1 MILYH
6 NPNCSKS
13 RICLNL
19 LIEKNIS
26 FEIRNYVKEKFNEDE
41 IKTIIKKLKT
51 KDFFELLRDKKSINF
66 DPNKNKIKLAEFL
79 LFNQKLIQRPIFF
92 NGKNFF
98 ICRPPEKVLVVEG
111 VGFEPT

>member
-26 FEIRNYVKEKFNEDE
+26 FEIRNYVKEKFNDDE
-41 IKTIIKKLKT
+41 IKDIVKNLKT
-51 KDFFELLRDKKSINF
+51 EDFFELLRDKKVLILIRI
-66 DPNKNKIKLAEFL
+66 KIKLSL
-79 LFNQKLIQRPIFF
+79 Q
-92 NGKNFF
+92 NF
-98 ICRPPEKVLVVEG
+98 I
-111 VGFEPT
+111 

>member
-19 LIEKNIS
+19 LIERNIS
-26 FEIRNYVKEKFNEDE
+26 FEIRNYLKKKLNNDE
-41 IKTIIKKLKT
+41 IKAIVKNLKT
-51 KDFFELLRDKKSINF
+51 DDFFELLRDKKNVNF
-66 DPNKNKIKLAEFL
+66 NTNKDKNKLVKFL
-79 LFNQKLIQRPIFF
+79 LINQKQIQRPIFF
-92 NGKNFF
+92 NDKDYF

>member
-1 MILYH
+1 
-6 NPNCSKS
+6 
-13 RICLNL
+13 

>member
-19 LIEKNIS
+19 LTKKKIT
-26 FEIRNYVKEKFNEDE
+26 FEIRNYLKKEFNVNE
-41 IKTIIKKLKT
+41 IKEIVQNLKT
-51 KDFFELLRDKKSINF
+51 HDFCELLRDKKDLKFN
-66 DPNKNKIKLAEFL
+66 PNKDKNKLVKFL
-79 LFNQKLIQRPIFF
+79 FMNQKVIQRPIFF
-92 NGKNFF
+92 NGKNYF
-98 ICRPPEKVLVVEG
+98 ICRPPEKVLMVEG

>member
-1 MILYH
+1 MILYL

-19 LIEKNIS
+19 LKEKNIS
-26 FEIRNYVKEKFNEDE
+26 FEIRNYVKEKFNDDE
-41 IKTIIKKLKT
+41 IKDIVKNLKT
-51 KDFFELLRDKKSINF
+51 DDFFELLRDKKSINF
-66 DPNKNKIKLAEFL
+66 NPNKDKIKLAKFL
-79 LFNQKLIQRPIFF
+79 FDNQKLIQRPIFF
-92 NGKNFF
+92 NGKSYF